1 MTAPAGPDGPAR
13 TRARAPRGPRT
24 TSTDARMPLIEHIRE
39 LRNRVI
45 KIALALII
53 GMVVG
58 WFLYPHV
65 WHFIEAPYCR
75 ADFATHLPGEA
86 NGPNNCH
93 LYVTGIFDAF
103 FLRLKISFI
112 VGVILSSPV
121 WLYQFWAFIAP
132 GLYARERRW
141 AYYFVGAAVPLFAL
155 GAVFAYFAMTRG
167 LEFLLSLVPGN
178 VTPLITITTYLSYA
192 MAMLLIF
199 GLAFELPL
207 ILVMLNL
214 AGLLTHAR
222 FRKWRRVIIFA
233 VFAFAAVATPSPDP
247 LTMLLLAIPCV
258 ILVEIAE
265 VFTWLNDRRRAR
277 LPEEDFAGL
286 HGEQSRIDLDGVDE
300 DLNAS
305 SR

>member
-1 MTAPAGPDGPAR
+1 M
-13 TRARAPRGPRT
+13 
-24 TSTDARMPLIEHIRE
+24 EHIRE

-45 KIALALII
+45 KIALAVIA
-53 GMVVG
+53 GMVIG
-58 WFLYPHV
+58 WFVYPHV
-65 WHFIEAPYCR
+65 WHFVQTPYCR
-75 ADFATHLPGEA
+75 AHFATHVPGQT
-86 NGPNNCH
+86 GQSSTCL
-93 LYVTGIFDAF
+93 LYVTGIFDGF
-103 FLRLKISFI
+103 FLRLKIAFI
-112 VGVILSSPV
+112 TGVIISSPV
-121 WLYQFWAFIAP
+121 WLYQLWAFIAP

-141 AYYFVGAAVPLFAL
+141 AYFFVGSAVPLFAL

-167 LEFLLSLVPGN
+167 LEFLLGLVPSN
-178 VTPLITITTYLSYA
+178 VDPIITITTYLSYA
-192 MAMLLIF
+192 LAMLLIF

-207 ILVMLNL
+207 VLILLNL
-214 AGLLTHAR
+214 AHVLTHQR

-286 HGEQSRIDLDGVDE
+286 HGEPSRIDLDGVDE

>member
-1 MTAPAGPDGPAR
+1 MTAPAGPDDPAR
-13 TRARAPRGPRT
+13 TRARVPRGPKI

-45 KIALALII
+45 KIALAIIAGMII
-53 GMVVG
+53 G
-58 WFLYPHV
+58 WFVYPHV
-65 WHFIEAPYCR
+65 WHFIQTPYCR
-75 ADFATHLPGEA
+75 AHFATHIPGQTGQS
-86 NGPNNCH
+86 NSCV
-93 LYVTGIFDAF
+93 LYVTGIFDGF
-103 FLRLKISFI
+103 FLRLKLSFI
-112 VGVILSSPV
+112 VGVLLSSPV

-132 GLYARERRW
+132 GLYTRERRW
-141 AYYFVGAAVPLFAL
+141 AYWFVGAAVPLFAL

-167 LEFLLSLVPGN
+167 LEFLLGLVPSN
-178 VTPLITITTYLSYA
+178 VDPIITITTYLSYA
-192 MAMLLIF
+192 LAMLLIF

-207 ILVMLNL
+207 VLILLNL
-214 AGLLTHAR
+214 AGVLTHQR

-265 VFTWLNDRRRAR
+265 VFVWLNDRRRAR

-286 HGEQSRIDLDGVDE
+286 HGEPSRIDLDGIDE